1 MSANLSGSYPA
12 TAKAARAARHALV
25 DFAAAAG
32 ASDEKL
38 EAIHLAACE
47 ALTNV
52 VVHAYR
58 EVAGSIHVNA
68 AVIED
73 ELWVIVA
80 DDGSGMQ
87 PRRDSP
93 GLGYGLK
100 LIADAAD
107 EVTIVAR
114 ASAGTEVRM
123 RFDLRDGGRF
133 GDDQVRGSVA
143 SATAPAPSP
152 FSTTR

>member
-1 MSANLSGSYPA
+1 
-12 TAKAARAARHALV
+12 
-25 DFAAAAG
+25 
-32 ASDEKL
+32 
-38 EAIHLAACE
+38 
-47 ALTNV
+47 
-52 VVHAYR
+52 
-58 EVAGSIHVNA
+58 VNA
-68 AVIED
+68 AAIED
-73 ELWVIVA
+73 ELWVIVS

-107 EVTIVAR
+107 EVTIVGR

-123 RFDLRDGGRF
+123 RFALRDGGGF
-133 GDDQVRGSVA
+133 GDDQLRGSVA
-143 SATAPAPSP
+143 SATAPAPSS

>member
-1 MSANLSGSYPA
+1 MGANLSASYPA

-32 ASDEKL
+32 ASVEKL

-68 AVIED
+68 AVIES
-73 ELWVIVA
+73 ELWVIVS

-107 EVTIVAR
+107 EVTIVGR

-123 RFDLRDGGRF
+123 RFAIRDGG
-133 GDDQVRGSVA
+133 GLGGDQVRGSVA
-143 SATAPAPSP
+143 SATAPAPSS